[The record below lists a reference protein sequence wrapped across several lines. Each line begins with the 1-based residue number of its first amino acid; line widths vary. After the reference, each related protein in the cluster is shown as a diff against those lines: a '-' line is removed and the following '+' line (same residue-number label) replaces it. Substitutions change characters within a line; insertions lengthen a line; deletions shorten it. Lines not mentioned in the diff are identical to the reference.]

1 MTDSLILADA
11 LGPRGQRRVR
21 RISIASSFV
30 AAVVAALVIYRF
42 HVKEQ
47 LLWRKWDFIIDQKLM
62 RFLLRGLRDTI
73 SAALVAMAIAL
84 VLGSLGAYFR
94 LHPSRPARAVAITII
109 ELLRATP
116 LVLLIY
122 FMGQF
127 VPRYGPE
134 LGSYWYLV
142 IGLAAYNSS
151 VIAEIFRSGINSLP
165 KGQREAGLTVGLTES
180 EVLRRILFPQGVRRM
195 VPALVNQL
203 VTLLKDS
210 SLGALVLLPA
220 VNDLLHQGKVLGEFK
235 KNPLQVYI
243 VIALMYVVTNFALSR
258 FAQHL
263 ERRGSTPPR

>member
-1 MTDSLILADA
+1 MSTLILADE
-11 LGPRGQRRVR
+11 LGPRGRRRVA
-21 RISIASSFV
+21 IVSVFAYATIIAIIAFV
-30 AAVVAALVIYRF
+30 LARFESKGQLVGAKWNF
-42 HVKEQ
+42 VKD
-47 LLWRKWDFIIDQKLM
+47 WKLM
-62 RFLLRGLRDTI
+62 RFLLRGLRDTLT
-73 SAALVAMAIAL
+73 AASVAMMLAL
-84 VLGSLGAYFR
+84 IFGALGAYFR
-94 LHPSRPARAVAITII
+94 LHPSRPVRTIAIILV

-127 VPRYGPE
+127 VPRYGTE

-142 IGLAAYNSS
+142 LGLATYNSS
-151 VIAEIFRSGINSLP
+151 VIAEVFRSGVNSLP
-165 KGQREAGLTVGLTES
+165 SGQREAGLTIGFTEG

-235 KNPLQVYI
+235 KNPLQAYI
-243 VIALMYVVTNFALSR
+243 VVAVMYIITNFALSQ
-258 FAQHL
+258 FANYL
-263 ERRGSTPPR
+263 ERRRAA

>member
-1 MTDSLILADA
+1 VSDLILADE
-11 LGPRGQRRVR
+11 LGPLGRRRVR
-21 RISIASSFV
+21 VVGAFAYIA
-30 AAVVAALVIYRF
+30 AAAFALAVIVRF
-42 HVKEQ
+42 NAKEQ
-47 LLWRKWDFIIDQKLM
+47 LLWKKWDFITDQKLM

-73 SAALVAMAIAL
+73 TAALVAMVIAV
-84 VLGSLGAYFR
+84 VLGAVGAYAR
-94 LHPSRPARAVAITII
+94 LHPRRPVRAVAIAVI

-151 VIAEIFRSGINSLP
+151 VIAEVFRSGVNSLP
-165 KGQREAGLTVGLTES
+165 AGQREAGLTIGFTEG

-243 VIALMYVVTNFALSR
+243 VVALLYVLTNLALSQ
-258 FAQHL
+258 FARYL
-263 ERRGSTPPR
+263 ERRRTF

>member
-1 MTDSLILADA
+1 MRALVLADA
-11 LGPRGQRRVR
+11 LGPRGRRRVR
-21 RISIASSFV
+21 LLSLIAYALL
-30 AAVVAALVIYRF
+30 AAVAVLVVRRF
-42 HVKEQ
+42 DSRGQ
-47 LLWRKWDFIIDQKLM
+47 LLWSKWNFITDQKLM
-62 RFLLRGLRDTI
+62 RFLLRGLRDTLT
-73 SAALVAMAIAL
+73 AALVAMTIAL
-84 VLGSLGAYFR
+84 VLGALGAYFR
-94 LHPSRPARAVAITII
+94 LSPSKPLRVVAIGVV

-127 VPRYGPE
+127 IPRYGTE

-142 IGLAAYNSS
+142 VGLAAYNSA
-151 VIAEIFRSGINSLP
+151 VIAEIFRAGVNSLP
-165 KGQREAGLTVGLTES
+165 TGQREAGLTIGFTEG
-180 EVLRRILFPQGVRRM
+180 ETLRRILFPQGVRRM

-243 VIALMYVVTNFALSR
+243 VVALMYVATNFALSQV
-258 FAQHL
+258 ATYL
-263 ERRGSTPPR
+263 ERRRAS